1 MREPVATRAGL
12 HTAGSNPL
20 VAPYPSMQHEHDLWR
35 PTMTDEPVSEES
47 ELGDIVELL
56 DDAVIRSILAVTSE
70 EPHSAK
76 ELAEYCD
83 VSVSS
88 IYRRVER
95 LEAASLLT
103 EQTRPRADG
112 HHDTVYVARLDR
124 FEVTVENGEI
134 DWTIERE
141 SGDIADELSRMWGN
155 F

>member
-1 MREPVATRAGL
+1 
-12 HTAGSNPL
+12 
-20 VAPYPSMQHEHDLWR
+20 
-35 PTMTDEPVSEES
+35 MTDEPVSEES